1 MSKEKELRDGVV
13 GTAEKLIQSS
23 VEELRTIQSRV
34 DDPVSSEVSSTM
46 PKRVNLQEAGL
57 RRSVRQVKF
66 RAQKNDKEPRQTR
79 LMKR

>member
-46 PKRVNLQEAGL
+46 PKRVNLQS
-57 RRSVRQVKF
+57 RIT
-66 RAQKNDKEPRQTR
+66 KERKASRTQGA
-79 LMKR
+79 KG